1 MLAPLACFNLL
12 PILAQGLCRPIH
24 FCCLATF
31 LELMMV
37 AIQVHH
43 STVVEDRHIV
53 AARVGCMPCED
64 VPLGGSSGGEGF
76 C

>member
-1 MLAPLACFNLL
+1 
-12 PILAQGLCRPIH
+12 
-24 FCCLATF
+24 
-31 LELMMV
+31 MV

-64 VPLGGSSGGEGF
+64 VPLAGSSGSEGF
-76 C
+76 